1 MQYDLA
7 QVNVARLLA
16 PLDSEVLKPFV
27 DALDEVNAEGDH
39 SPGFVWRLQ
48 SESGNATDVEGF
60 GWDVAD
66 SYGVIVNLTTWNS
79 TQALSDF
86 IFGGRHLEIMRRRR
100 EWFHPVAEATTALW
114 WVPAG
119 SRPTVSEAEDR
130 IRSLRHHGHT
140 ENAFTLRRHFP
151 HPDAVGL
158 PSESRAADS
167 DDERLCLA

>member
-1 MQYDLA
+1 MDYQLA

-16 PLDSEVLKPFV
+16 PIDSALLKPFV

-66 SYGVIVNLTTWNS
+66 SHGVIVNLTTWVS

-100 EWFHPVAEATTALW
+100 EWFQPVAEATTALW
-114 WVPAG
+114 WVTAG
-119 SRPTVSEAEDR
+119 TRPTVGEAEER
-130 IRSLRHHGHT
+130 VRHLRERGPTQH
-140 ENAFTLRRHFP
+140 AFTLRRHFP
-151 HPDAVGL
+151 SPAET
-158 PSESRAADS
+158 PSSVIAN
-167 DDERLCLA
+167 DDQLCPA